1 MVKADYYS
9 ILEAWPTSSI
19 DDIKKSY
26 FRLAKLYHPDVAG
39 DIPENRERFKLI
51 NEAYSDLSDSQK
63 RYEYDEEL
71 RKSHQKSK
79 SAVAIQEKDRRSA
92 ALAFTQAKE
101 AIRHGR
107 YDKAALLL
115 KSAIKYDDSRP
126 AYHSWYGFSLA
137 MLNTRLHEARD
148 ACKKALQIEFYN
160 ADYHA
165 NLGFVYFKA
174 GLKSLAIK
182 HFSDALRWDP
192 ENRIA
197 NKYIDIAKG
206 RKGEESGPLTKMFS
220 VIKTIFEPSKEPGK
234 AKTEA
239 R

>member
-19 DDIKKSY
+19 DDIKKNY

-39 DIPENRERFKLI
+39 NIPENRERFKLI
-51 NEAYSDLSDSQK
+51 NEAYSVLSDSQK
-63 RYEYDEEL
+63 RHEYDEQL
-71 RKSHQKSK
+71 RNCNQRNR

-101 AIRHGR
+101 AIRQGR

-115 KSAIKYDDSRP
+115 KSTIKYDSTRP
-126 AYHSWYGFSLA
+126 AYYSWYGFSLA

-148 ACKKALQIEFYN
+148 VCKKALQMEFYN

-174 GLKSLAIK
+174 GLKSLAVK
-182 HFSDALRWDP
+182 HFQDALRWDP
-192 ENRIA
+192 ENRVA
-197 NKYIDIAKG
+197 RKYLALVQG
-206 RKGEESGPLTKMFS
+206 RGAVESGPISKIFS
-220 VIKTIFEPSKEPGK
+220 AVKTIFAPGK
-234 AKTEA
+234 A
-239 R
+239 

>member
-19 DDIKKSY
+19 DDIKKNY

-51 NEAYSDLSDSQK
+51 NEAYSVLSDPQK
-63 RYEYDEEL
+63 RHEYDEQL
-71 RKSHQKSK
+71 RKSHQS
-79 SAVAIQEKDRRSA
+79 SRSSVAIQEKDRRSA

-101 AIRHGR
+101 AIRQGR

-115 KSAIKYDDSRP
+115 KSAIKYDSTRP
-126 AYHSWYGFSLA
+126 AYYSWYGFSLA
-137 MLNTRLHEARD
+137 MLNTRLHDARD
-148 ACKKALQIEFYN
+148 ACKKALQMEFYN

-182 HFSDALRWDP
+182 HFNDALRWDP
-192 ENRIA
+192 QSRVA
-197 NKYIDIAKG
+197 NKYIDLAKG
-206 RKGEESGPLTKMFS
+206 REGGDAGPITRFFS
-220 VIKTIFEPSKEPGK
+220 AVKEIFEFGK
-234 AKTEA
+234 A
-239 R
+239 

>member
-19 DDIKKSY
+19 DDIKKNY

-51 NEAYSDLSDSQK
+51 NEAYSVLSNPQK
-63 RYEYDEEL
+63 RHEYDELL
-71 RKSHQKSK
+71 RKSNQGGR
-79 SAVAIQEKDRRSA
+79 SATAIKEKDRRSA

-101 AIRHGR
+101 SIRQGR

-115 KSAIKYDDSRP
+115 KSAIKYDSTRP

-137 MLNTRLHEARD
+137 MLNTKLHEARD
-148 ACKKALQIEFYN
+148 ACKKALQMEFYN

-182 HFSDALRWDP
+182 HFDDALRWDP
-192 ENRIA
+192 EHRIA
-197 NKYIDIAKG
+197 RKYISLARG
-206 RKGEESGPLTKMFS
+206 HGSEEAGPITRIVSAM
-220 VIKTIFEPSKEPGK
+220 KTVFVTHKS
-234 AKTEA
+234 
-239 R
+239 

>member
-9 ILEAWPTSSI
+9 ILEAWPTSSVE
-19 DDIKKSY
+19 DIKKNY

-51 NEAYSDLSDSQK
+51 NEAYSVLSEPQK
-63 RYEYDEEL
+63 RQEYDEEL
-71 RKSHQKSK
+71 RKSHQHSR
-79 SAVAIQEKDRRSA
+79 SAAAIQEKDRRSA
-92 ALAFTQAKE
+92 ALAFSQAKE

-115 KSAIKYDDSRP
+115 KSAIKYDATRP
-126 AYHSWYGFSLA
+126 AYYSWYGFSLA

-148 ACKKALQIEFYN
+148 ACKKALQMEFYN

-182 HFSDALRWDP
+182 HFADALRWDP
-192 ENRIA
+192 QNRIA
-197 NKYIDIAKG
+197 KKYIEPAKG
-206 RKGEESGPLTKMFS
+206 RSGDSIGPISKLFS
-220 VIKTIFEPSKEPGK
+220 AVRTIFVPTPEKS
-234 AKTEA
+234 
-239 R
+239 